1 MQEKEA
7 LMHCNPTRRTFLKG
21 TAATAALAA
30 VGTCSVA
37 AWRAEQAEAAAT
49 GAAKIQGASLCNGCS
64 SKCGLIAT
72 ALDGRLWT
80 VEGMKEHPYSKGTL
94 CGRGHGAAQ
103 WAYSDGR
110 LTQPMKR
117 AADGSFAPIS
127 WDDALA
133 EIGAKV
139 QEIIAEAGPEAL
151 AIIQD
156 PRPSGKYYSKR
167 FMNALGS
174 PNVYTHAA
182 ACNLSKESGIQEATG
197 AQNFSVDFPNTKMV
211 VFIGRSYGD
220 GIRPSS
226 VKSLAGAA
234 EGGARVVIV
243 DPRLNNTGVFAT
255 DWVPI
260 RPGADIAFLLG
271 IANVLVT
278 RDLYDH
284 AFVEQSA
291 VGFPEFAAQ
300 VTEYTPE
307 WAEGICDVPADTIVE
322 IAESLAAAAPAC
334 AIEPSWRAAFGCAY
348 QNSFETARA
357 VCAVNA
363 LLGCWG
369 QKGGA
374 LITSSPK
381 AGDVDPV
388 KFPEVPK
395 PAAKRLG
402 DAEYPLALSGTGTN
416 LAVLNGCA
424 DGAIQGVFF
433 YNSNAVQGYAQP
445 AKWREA
451 LSQAKLVVT
460 IDVQMSETALA
471 SDYVLPECTVLE
483 RLELPEFIGGKKHYV
498 ALRTP
503 VIERI
508 HPETRPCDEIF
519 AGLAEACGVG
529 EYFDFTVEE
538 LADAQLASVG
548 TSLDAVREAGIVE
561 LADPGFAFGTPTFK
575 TPTEKFQF
583 ASAKVAEAGLNP
595 VIGYVPRLVEP
606 AEGEFFLI
614 GGKQGI
620 HSHTMTLN
628 LEALNAISREYQLER
643 LWMAASD
650 AADLGIVDGDTVELS
665 SSECSGQV
673 AVKVTERLKPGVLFL
688 PTHYGGTSPYLTRAQ
703 GFGLNM
709 MDFVPL
715 HLEPGVGSTMSQEVA
730 VKVRKVEG

>member
-1 MQEKEA
+1 MYVKEA
-7 LMHCNPTRRTFLKG
+7 LMSSKPTRRTFLKG

-30 VGTCSVA
+30 VGTCSLG
-37 AWRAEQAEAAAT
+37 AWQAQRAEAADDS
-49 GAAKIQGASLCNGCS
+49 AKAQGPSLCNGCS

-72 ALDGRLWT
+72 TLGGRLWT
-80 VEGMKEHPYSKGTL
+80 VEGMEAHPYSKGTL

-117 AADGSFAPIS
+117 QNDGSFAPIS
-127 WDDALA
+127 WDDAFA

-151 AIIQD
+151 AVIQD

-174 PNVYTHAA
+174 ANVYTHAA

-197 AQNFSVDFPNTKMV
+197 ATNFSVDFANTKMV

-234 EGGARVVIV
+234 DAGARVVIV
-243 DPRLNNTGVFAT
+243 DPRLNNTGIFAT

-260 RPGADIAFLLG
+260 KPGCDIALLLG

-284 AFVEQSA
+284 EFVEQSCT
-291 VGFPEFAAQ
+291 GFPEFAAQ
-300 VTEYTPE
+300 VAEYTPE
-307 WAEGICDVPADTIVE
+307 WAEGVCDVPADTIVE
-322 IAESLAAAAPAC
+322 LAESLAAAAPAC

-381 AGDVDPV
+381 AGDLDPV
-388 KFPEVPK
+388 KFPKVPE
-395 PAAKRLG
+395 PAAKRVG
-402 DAEYPLALSGTGTN
+402 DEEYPLALAGTGTN
-416 LAVLNGCA
+416 LAVLNGCN
-424 DGAIQGVFF
+424 DGTVQGVFF

-451 LSQAKLVVT
+451 LEAAKLVVA

-471 SDYVLPECTVLE
+471 SHYVLPECTVLE
-483 RLELPEFIGGKKHYV
+483 RFELPEFIGGKKHFA

-503 VIERI
+503 IIERV
-508 HPETRPCDEIF
+508 HPDTKSCDEIF
-519 AGLAEACGVG
+519 TGLAEACGVG
-529 EYFDFTVEE
+529 EYFPFTVEE
-538 LADAQLASVG
+538 LAEAQLATVG
-548 TSLDAVREAGIVE
+548 TSVEAVREAGIVE

-583 ASAKVAEAGLNP
+583 TSAKVAEAGLNP

-606 AEGEFFLI
+606 AEGEFSLI

-628 LEALNAISREYQLER
+628 LEALNAISREYGLER
-643 LWMAASD
+643 LWMAAAD
-650 AADLGIVDGDTVELS
+650 AAELGIADGDTVELS
-665 SSECSGQV
+665 SSEHTGTV
-673 AVKVTERLKPGVLFL
+673 AVRVTERLKPGVLFM
-688 PTHYGGTSPYLTRAQ
+688 PTHYGSTSPYLTRAQ

-715 HLEPGVGSTMSQEVA
+715 HLEPAVGSTMSQEVA

>member
-1 MQEKEA
+1 MR
-7 LMHCNPTRRTFLKG
+7 CNPTRRTFLKG

-30 VGTCSVA
+30 GG
-37 AWRAEQAEAAAT
+37 AWSLGAWQRERAEAS
-49 GAAKIQGASLCNGCS
+49 GALVSGPSLCNGCS
-64 SKCGLIAT
+64 SKCGLVAN
-72 ALDGRLWT
+72 LLEGRLWT
-80 VEGMKEHPYSKGTL
+80 VGGMEEHPYSKGTL
-94 CGRGHGAAQ
+94 CGRGHGTAQ

-117 AADGSFAPIS
+117 MEDGTFTAIG
-127 WDDALA
+127 WDEAFA

-139 QEIIAEAGPEAL
+139 KEIVDGAGPGAL

-174 PNVYTHAA
+174 ANVYTHAA
-182 ACNLSKESGIQEATG
+182 ACNLSKEGGIEQATG
-197 AQNFSVDFPNTKMV
+197 AQNFSVDFANTKMV

-220 GIRPSS
+220 AIRPSS

-234 EGGARVVIV
+234 ESGARVVIV

-260 RPGADIAFLLG
+260 KPGTDIALLLG
-271 IANVLVT
+271 IANVLVE

-284 AFVEQSA
+284 EFAEQHS
-291 VGFPEFAAQ
+291 VGFSEFAAQ
-300 VTEYTPE
+300 VAEYTPD
-307 WAEGICDVPADTIVE
+307 WAESVCDVPAASIE
-322 IAESLAAAAPAC
+322 ELACALADAAPAC

-348 QNSFETARA
+348 QNSFETARC

-363 LLGCWG
+363 LLGNWG

-381 AGDVDPV
+381 AGDLDPE
-388 KFPEVPK
+388 KFPKVPD
-395 PAAKRLG
+395 PAAPRVG

-416 LAVLNGCA
+416 LAVLNGCN
-424 DGAIQGVFF
+424 DGTIQGVFF

-451 LSQAKLVVT
+451 LAKARLVVT
-460 IDVQMSETALA
+460 IDVQMSETALE

-483 RLELPEFIGGKKHYV
+483 RLELPEFIGGKKHYA

-503 VIERI
+503 VLERI
-508 HPETRPCDEIF
+508 HPETKPCDEIF
-519 AGLAEACGVG
+519 TGLAEACGVG
-529 EYFDFTVEE
+529 QYFPFTVEE
-538 LADAQLASVG
+538 LADAQLATVG
-548 TSLDAVREAGIVE
+548 TSLDEVREAGIVE
-561 LADPGFAFGTPTFK
+561 LADPGFAYGVPAFK
-575 TPTEKFQF
+575 TPTGKFQF
-583 ASAKVAEAGLNP
+583 TSEKVGAAGLNP
-595 VIGYVPRLVEP
+595 VIGYVARLVEP
-606 AEGEFFLI
+606 AEDEFYLI

-620 HSHTMTLN
+620 HSHTMTMN
-628 LEALNAISREYQLER
+628 LEPLNAISREYGLER

-650 AADLGIVDGDTVELS
+650 AAALGIADGDRVEIE
-665 SSECSGQV
+665 SSEAKGRV
-673 AVKVTERLKPGVLFL
+673 AVKVTERLRPGVLFL
-688 PTHYGGTSPYLTRAQ
+688 PTHYGGTSPYLTRAE
-703 GFGLNM
+703 GLGINM

-715 HLEPGVGSTMSQEVA
+715 HLEPKVGSAMTQEVA
-730 VKVRKVEG
+730 VKVRKVED

>member
-1 MQEKEA
+1 MYVKEA
-7 LMHCNPTRRTFLKG
+7 LMSSKPTRRTFLKG

-30 VGTCSVA
+30 VGTCSLG
-37 AWRAEQAEAAAT
+37 AWQAQRAEAADDS
-49 GAAKIQGASLCNGCS
+49 AKAQGPSLCNGCS

-72 ALDGRLWT
+72 TLGGRLWT
-80 VEGMKEHPYSKGTL
+80 VEGMEAHPYSKGTL

-117 AADGSFAPIS
+117 QNDGSFAPIS
-127 WDDALA
+127 WDDAFA

-151 AIIQD
+151 AVIQD

-174 PNVYTHAA
+174 ANVYTHAA

-197 AQNFSVDFPNTKMV
+197 ATNFSVDFANTKMV

-234 EGGARVVIV
+234 DAGARVVIV
-243 DPRLNNTGVFAT
+243 DPRLNNTGIFAT

-260 RPGADIAFLLG
+260 KPGCDIALLLG

-284 AFVEQSA
+284 EFVEQSCT
-291 VGFPEFAAQ
+291 GFPEFAAQ
-300 VTEYTPE
+300 VAEYTPE
-307 WAEGICDVPADTIVE
+307 WAEGVCDVPADTIVE
-322 IAESLAAAAPAC
+322 LAESLAAAAPAC

-381 AGDVDPV
+381 AGDLDPV
-388 KFPEVPK
+388 KFPKVPE
-395 PAAKRLG
+395 PAAKRVG
-402 DAEYPLALSGTGTN
+402 DDEFPLALSGTGTN
-416 LAVLNGCA
+416 LAVLNGCN
-424 DGAIQGVFF
+424 DGTVQGVFF

-451 LSQAKLVVT
+451 LEAAKLVVA

-471 SDYVLPECTVLE
+471 SHYVLPECTVLE
-483 RLELPEFIGGKKHYV
+483 RFELPEFIGGKKHFA

-503 VIERI
+503 IIERV
-508 HPETRPCDEIF
+508 HPDTKSCDEIF
-519 AGLAEACGVG
+519 TGLAEACGVG
-529 EYFDFTVEE
+529 QYFPFTVEE
-538 LADAQLASVG
+538 LAEAQLATVG
-548 TSLDAVREAGIVE
+548 TSVEAVREAGIVE
-561 LADPGFAFGTPTFK
+561 LADPGFAFGTPVFK

-583 ASAKVAEAGLNP
+583 TSAKVAEAGLNP

-606 AEGEFFLI
+606 AEDEFYLV

-628 LEALNAISREYQLER
+628 LEALNAISREYGLER
-643 LWMAASD
+643 LWMAAAD
-650 AADLGIVDGDTVELS
+650 AAELGIADGDTVELS
-665 SSECSGQV
+665 SSEHTGTV
-673 AVKVTERLKPGVLFL
+673 TVKVTERLKPGVLFM
-688 PTHYGGTSPYLTRAQ
+688 PTHYGSTSPYLTRAQ

-715 HLEPGVGSTMSQEVA
+715 HLEPAVGSTMSQEVA

>member
-49 GAAKIQGASLCNGCS
+49 GAVKIQGASLCNGCS

-127 WDDALA
+127 WDDALS

-424 DGAIQGVFF
+424 DGVIQGV
-433 YNSNAVQGYAQP
+433 
-445 AKWREA
+445 
-451 LSQAKLVVT
+451 
-460 IDVQMSETALA
+460 
-471 SDYVLPECTVLE
+471 
-483 RLELPEFIGGKKHYV
+483 
-498 ALRTP
+498 
-503 VIERI
+503 
-508 HPETRPCDEIF
+508 
-519 AGLAEACGVG
+519 
-529 EYFDFTVEE
+529 
-538 LADAQLASVG
+538 
-548 TSLDAVREAGIVE
+548 
-561 LADPGFAFGTPTFK
+561 
-575 TPTEKFQF
+575 
-583 ASAKVAEAGLNP
+583 
-595 VIGYVPRLVEP
+595 
-606 AEGEFFLI
+606 FFLI

-650 AADLGIVDGDTVELS
+650 AADLGIADGDTVELS

>member
-1 MQEKEA
+1 MSGHA
-7 LMHCNPTRRTFLKG
+7 LTRRSFLVG
-21 TAATAALAA
+21 SAGVAA
-30 VGTCSVA
+30 VAAGAGLVSLSVRGEA
-37 AWRAEQAEAAAT
+37 DADAETDKRTEVVH
-49 GAAKIQGASLCNGCS
+49 SLCNSCS
-64 SKCGLIAT
+64 SKCGYYAYVVDGKLTKLIGDEA
-72 ALDGRLWT
+72 
-80 VEGMKEHPYSKGTL
+80 HPNAQGKLCARGYGYS
-94 CGRGHGAAQ
+94 Q
-103 WAYSDGR
+103 IAYSPDR
-110 LTQPMKR
+110 LTDPMKKNEN
-117 AADGSFAPIS
+117 GEFEVIG
-127 WDDALA
+127 WDQALS
-133 EIGAKV
+133 EIGQKV
-139 QEIIAEAGPEAL
+139 NDIIAQYGPEAL
-151 AIIQD
+151 AMVQD
-156 PRPSGKYYSKR
+156 PRPSGKYYTKR

-381 AGDVDPV
+381 VGDVDPV

-424 DGAIQGVFF
+424 DGVIQGVFF

-503 VIERI
+503 IIERI

-519 AGLAEACGVG
+519 TALAEACGVG
-529 EYFDFTVEE
+529 QYFPFTVEE

-650 AADLGIVDGDTVELS
+650 AADLGIADGDTVELS

>member
-49 GAAKIQGASLCNGCS
+49 GAVKIQGASLCNGCS

-127 WDDALA
+127 WDDALS

-381 AGDVDPV
+381 VGDVDPV

-424 DGAIQGVFF
+424 DGVIQGVFF

-471 SDYVLPECTVLE
+471 SDYVLPE
-483 RLELPEFIGGKKHYV
+483 
-498 ALRTP
+498 
-503 VIERI
+503 
-508 HPETRPCDEIF
+508 
-519 AGLAEACGVG
+519 
-529 EYFDFTVEE
+529 
-538 LADAQLASVG
+538 
-548 TSLDAVREAGIVE
+548 
-561 LADPGFAFGTPTFK
+561 
-575 TPTEKFQF
+575 
-583 ASAKVAEAGLNP
+583 
-595 VIGYVPRLVEP
+595 
-606 AEGEFFLI
+606 
-614 GGKQGI
+614 
-620 HSHTMTLN
+620 
-628 LEALNAISREYQLER
+628 
-643 LWMAASD
+643 
-650 AADLGIVDGDTVELS
+650 
-665 SSECSGQV
+665 
-673 AVKVTERLKPGVLFL
+673 
-688 PTHYGGTSPYLTRAQ
+688 
-703 GFGLNM
+703 
-709 MDFVPL
+709 
-715 HLEPGVGSTMSQEVA
+715 
-730 VKVRKVEG
+730 

>member
-1 MQEKEA
+1 M
-7 LMHCNPTRRTFLKG
+7 
-21 TAATAALAA
+21 
-30 VGTCSVA
+30 
-37 AWRAEQAEAAAT
+37 
-49 GAAKIQGASLCNGCS
+49 
-64 SKCGLIAT
+64 
-72 ALDGRLWT
+72 
-80 VEGMKEHPYSKGTL
+80 
-94 CGRGHGAAQ
+94 
-103 WAYSDGR
+103 
-110 LTQPMKR
+110 
-117 AADGSFAPIS
+117 
-127 WDDALA
+127 
-133 EIGAKV
+133 
-139 QEIIAEAGPEAL
+139 
-151 AIIQD
+151 
-156 PRPSGKYYSKR
+156 
-167 FMNALGS
+167 
-174 PNVYTHAA
+174 
-182 ACNLSKESGIQEATG
+182 
-197 AQNFSVDFPNTKMV
+197 
-211 VFIGRSYGD
+211 
-220 GIRPSS
+220 
-226 VKSLAGAA
+226 
-234 EGGARVVIV
+234 
-243 DPRLNNTGVFAT
+243 
-255 DWVPI
+255 
-260 RPGADIAFLLG
+260 
-271 IANVLVT
+271 LVT

-548 TSLDAVREAGIVE
+548 TSIEEVREAGIVE

-606 AEGEFFLI
+606 AEGEFSLI

>member
-1 MQEKEA
+1 M
-7 LMHCNPTRRTFLKG
+7 
-21 TAATAALAA
+21 
-30 VGTCSVA
+30 
-37 AWRAEQAEAAAT
+37 
-49 GAAKIQGASLCNGCS
+49 
-64 SKCGLIAT
+64 
-72 ALDGRLWT
+72 
-80 VEGMKEHPYSKGTL
+80 
-94 CGRGHGAAQ
+94 
-103 WAYSDGR
+103 
-110 LTQPMKR
+110 
-117 AADGSFAPIS
+117 
-127 WDDALA
+127 
-133 EIGAKV
+133 
-139 QEIIAEAGPEAL
+139 
-151 AIIQD
+151 
-156 PRPSGKYYSKR
+156 
-167 FMNALGS
+167 
-174 PNVYTHAA
+174 
-182 ACNLSKESGIQEATG
+182 
-197 AQNFSVDFPNTKMV
+197 
-211 VFIGRSYGD
+211 
-220 GIRPSS
+220 
-226 VKSLAGAA
+226 
-234 EGGARVVIV
+234 
-243 DPRLNNTGVFAT
+243 
-255 DWVPI
+255 
-260 RPGADIAFLLG
+260 
-271 IANVLVT
+271 
-278 RDLYDH
+278 
-284 AFVEQSA
+284 
-291 VGFPEFAAQ
+291 
-300 VTEYTPE
+300 
-307 WAEGICDVPADTIVE
+307 
-322 IAESLAAAAPAC
+322 
-334 AIEPSWRAAFGCAY
+334 
-348 QNSFETARA
+348 
-357 VCAVNA
+357 
-363 LLGCWG
+363 
-369 QKGGA
+369 
-374 LITSSPK
+374 
-381 AGDVDPV
+381 
-388 KFPEVPK
+388 
-395 PAAKRLG
+395 
-402 DAEYPLALSGTGTN
+402 
-416 LAVLNGCA
+416 
-424 DGAIQGVFF
+424 FF

-538 LADAQLASVG
+538 LAEAQLASVG
-548 TSLDAVREAGIVE
+548 TSIEEVREAGIVE

-595 VIGYVPRLVEP
+595 VIGYMPRLVEP
-606 AEGEFFLI
+606 AEGEFSLI

>member
-1 MQEKEA
+1 M
-7 LMHCNPTRRTFLKG
+7 
-21 TAATAALAA
+21 
-30 VGTCSVA
+30 
-37 AWRAEQAEAAAT
+37 
-49 GAAKIQGASLCNGCS
+49 
-64 SKCGLIAT
+64 
-72 ALDGRLWT
+72 
-80 VEGMKEHPYSKGTL
+80 
-94 CGRGHGAAQ
+94 
-103 WAYSDGR
+103 
-110 LTQPMKR
+110 
-117 AADGSFAPIS
+117 
-127 WDDALA
+127 
-133 EIGAKV
+133 
-139 QEIIAEAGPEAL
+139 
-151 AIIQD
+151 
-156 PRPSGKYYSKR
+156 
-167 FMNALGS
+167 
-174 PNVYTHAA
+174 YTHGA
-182 ACNLSKESGIQEATG
+182 ACNLSKESGFTQAIG
-197 AQNFSVDFPNTKMV
+197 AANFESDVANSKMTM
-211 VFIGRSYGD
+211 FIGRSYAD
-220 GIRPSS
+220 AIRPSS
-226 VKSLAGAA
+226 VAALQQAHENGAHI
-234 EGGARVVIV
+234 VLV
-243 DPRLNNTGVFAT
+243 DPRLNNSIAFA
-255 DWVPI
+255 DEWVPI
-260 RPGADIAFLLG
+260 NPGTDLALILAM
-271 IANVLVT
+271 ANVLIN
-278 RDLYDH
+278 RDLYD
-284 AFVEQSA
+284 AEYVAANS
-291 VGFPEFAAQ
+291 VGFDEWASAIAG
-300 VTEYTPE
+300 YTPE

-381 AGDVDPV
+381 VGDVDPV

-424 DGAIQGVFF
+424 DGTIQGVFF

-503 VIERI
+503 IIERI

-519 AGLAEACGVG
+519 TALAEACGVG
-529 EYFDFTVEE
+529 QYFPFTVEE

-650 AADLGIVDGDTVELS
+650 AADLGIADGDTVELS

>member
-1 MQEKEA
+1 M
-7 LMHCNPTRRTFLKG
+7 
-21 TAATAALAA
+21 
-30 VGTCSVA
+30 
-37 AWRAEQAEAAAT
+37 
-49 GAAKIQGASLCNGCS
+49 
-64 SKCGLIAT
+64 
-72 ALDGRLWT
+72 
-80 VEGMKEHPYSKGTL
+80 
-94 CGRGHGAAQ
+94 
-103 WAYSDGR
+103 
-110 LTQPMKR
+110 
-117 AADGSFAPIS
+117 
-127 WDDALA
+127 
-133 EIGAKV
+133 
-139 QEIIAEAGPEAL
+139 
-151 AIIQD
+151 
-156 PRPSGKYYSKR
+156 
-167 FMNALGS
+167 
-174 PNVYTHAA
+174 
-182 ACNLSKESGIQEATG
+182 
-197 AQNFSVDFPNTKMV
+197 
-211 VFIGRSYGD
+211 
-220 GIRPSS
+220 
-226 VKSLAGAA
+226 
-234 EGGARVVIV
+234 
-243 DPRLNNTGVFAT
+243 
-255 DWVPI
+255 
-260 RPGADIAFLLG
+260 
-271 IANVLVT
+271 
-278 RDLYDH
+278 
-284 AFVEQSA
+284 
-291 VGFPEFAAQ
+291 
-300 VTEYTPE
+300 
-307 WAEGICDVPADTIVE
+307 
-322 IAESLAAAAPAC
+322 
-334 AIEPSWRAAFGCAY
+334 
-348 QNSFETARA
+348 
-357 VCAVNA
+357 
-363 LLGCWG
+363 
-369 QKGGA
+369 
-374 LITSSPK
+374 
-381 AGDVDPV
+381 
-388 KFPEVPK
+388 
-395 PAAKRLG
+395 
-402 DAEYPLALSGTGTN
+402 
-416 LAVLNGCA
+416 
-424 DGAIQGVFF
+424 FF

-460 IDVQMSETALA
+460 IDVQMSETALV

-503 VIERI
+503 IIERI

-519 AGLAEACGVG
+519 TALAEACGVG

-538 LADAQLASVG
+538 LAEAQLASVG
-548 TSLDAVREAGIVE
+548 TSIEEVREAGIVE

>member
-127 WDDALA
+127 WDDALS

-243 DPRLNNTGVFAT
+243 DPRLNNSGVFAT

-322 IAESLAAAAPAC
+322 IAESLAAAAPALNPFGRSSC
-334 AIEPSWRAAFGCAY
+334 IALSVTSLTVPVKHRPLPKHSAIKPIHVSCGRMHFSRPVN
-348 QNSFETARA
+348 NSYFAPA
-357 VCAVNA
+357 VK
-363 LLGCWG
+363 
-369 QKGGA
+369 QSRGGNHA
-374 LITSSPK
+374 SSP
-381 AGDVDPV
+381 
-388 KFPEVPK
+388 
-395 PAAKRLG
+395 
-402 DAEYPLALSGTGTN
+402 
-416 LAVLNGCA
+416 AV
-424 DGAIQGVFF
+424 
-433 YNSNAVQGYAQP
+433 
-445 AKWREA
+445 
-451 LSQAKLVVT
+451 
-460 IDVQMSETALA
+460 
-471 SDYVLPECTVLE
+471 
-483 RLELPEFIGGKKHYV
+483 
-498 ALRTP
+498 
-503 VIERI
+503 
-508 HPETRPCDEIF
+508 
-519 AGLAEACGVG
+519 
-529 EYFDFTVEE
+529 
-538 LADAQLASVG
+538 
-548 TSLDAVREAGIVE
+548 
-561 LADPGFAFGTPTFK
+561 
-575 TPTEKFQF
+575 
-583 ASAKVAEAGLNP
+583 
-595 VIGYVPRLVEP
+595 
-606 AEGEFFLI
+606 
-614 GGKQGI
+614 
-620 HSHTMTLN
+620 
-628 LEALNAISREYQLER
+628 
-643 LWMAASD
+643 
-650 AADLGIVDGDTVELS
+650 S
-665 SSECSGQV
+665 S
-673 AVKVTERLKPGVLFL
+673 T
-688 PTHYGGTSPYLTRAQ
+688 
-703 GFGLNM
+703 
-709 MDFVPL
+709 
-715 HLEPGVGSTMSQEVA
+715 
-730 VKVRKVEG
+730 